1 MNLTIELPITK
12 VFHLNSRIK
21 HKLRIKTSSNKS
33 YLETSRWNL
42 GRRYSPL

>member
-21 HKLRIKTSSNKS
+21 HKLRIKSTVHLKAF
-33 YLETSRWNL
+33 
-42 GRRYSPL
+42 

>member
-21 HKLRIKTSSNKS
+21 HKLRIKSSSSKS
-33 YLETSRWNL
+33 ILEAPR
-42 GRRYSPL
+42 